1 MLAALRTLLAAAPGS
16 GPVPLPELVFFLH
29 DEVIVHCP
37 ASQQDQVIAAVGAA
51 AAEATRLVFGPTEVS
66 FPMTTSVV
74 DCYADAK

>member
-1 MLAALRTLLAAAPGS
+1 MLAALRTLLAAAPRS
-16 GPVPLPELVFFLH
+16 GPVPVPELVFFLH

-37 ASQQDQVIAAVGAA
+37 ASQQDRVVAAVEAA

-66 FPMTTSVV
+66 FPMTTAVV

>member
-1 MLAALRTLLAAAPGS
+1 VPRSTS
-16 GPVPLPELVFFLH
+16 VPVPELVFFLH

-37 ASQQDQVIAAVGAA
+37 ASQQDHVVAAVHAA
-51 AAEATRLVFGPTEVS
+51 AGEATRLVFGPTEVS